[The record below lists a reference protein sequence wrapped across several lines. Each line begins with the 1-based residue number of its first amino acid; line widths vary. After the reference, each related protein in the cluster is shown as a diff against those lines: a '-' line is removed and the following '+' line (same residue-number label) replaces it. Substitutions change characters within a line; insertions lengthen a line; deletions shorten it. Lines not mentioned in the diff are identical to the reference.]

1 MSKEQ
6 VIESILRDG
15 VRKIILSRP
24 KKKNAFN
31 KHMYQKLTQ
40 ILKEDS
46 QNDNVVLTIITGA
59 GDFYSSGN
67 DFKDNLGNGFS
78 LDDVQKLIEALIEY
92 PKVIIA
98 VLNGPAIGIAATTT
112 ALCDIVYASD
122 RAYLDTPFVHL
133 CLCAE
138 GTSSYMFP
146 RILGRSKASEAI
158 FLGKKITSQD
168 AYRLGFI
175 SEVIPHEQLPAFIES
190 LYQYGSLSTN
200 SIKISKRL
208 VMEHLKKQLFRA
220 SELEIEGLNECMNSE
235 KFTSALMKF
244 MEKKSKL

>member
-59 GDFYSSGN
+59 
-67 DFKDNLGNGFS
+67 
-78 LDDVQKLIEALIEY
+78 DDVQKLIEALIEY